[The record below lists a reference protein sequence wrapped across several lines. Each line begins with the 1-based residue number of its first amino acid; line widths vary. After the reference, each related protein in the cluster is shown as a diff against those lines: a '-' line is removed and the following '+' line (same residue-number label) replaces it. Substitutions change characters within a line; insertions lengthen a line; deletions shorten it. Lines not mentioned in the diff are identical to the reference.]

1 LNTSSI
7 WPLTAVNSAEK
18 IILDWDTLAQRIN
31 DLPRPLIFTNGVFD
45 ILHRGHVAY
54 LEEAA
59 ALGPTLLIGLN
70 SDPSVKQLGKAPDR
84 PVNPLEDR
92 LAVIAAL
99 GCVSL
104 VTAFDEDTPLK
115 LILRVQPDHLV
126 KGGDWETD
134 EIVGAQEVRATGGAV
149 HSLPFR
155 YTRSTSDL
163 IARIRGN

>member
-1 LNTSSI
+1 M
-7 WPLTAVNSAEK
+7 NSAEK
-18 IILDWDTLAQRIN
+18 IVLDWDTLTRRIN

-59 ALGPTLLIGLN
+59 TLGATLLVGLN
-70 SDPSVKQLGKAPDR
+70 SDLSVQQLDKAPDR
-84 PVNPLEDR
+84 PINSLEDR

-104 VTAFDEDTPLK
+104 VTAFNDDTPLK

-126 KGGDWETD
+126 KGGDWKTD
-134 EIVGAQEVRATGGAV
+134 DIVGAQEVRANGGAV
-149 HSLPFR
+149 HSLSFR
-155 YTRSTSDL
+155 YERSTSDL
-163 IARIRGN
+163 ITRIRGN